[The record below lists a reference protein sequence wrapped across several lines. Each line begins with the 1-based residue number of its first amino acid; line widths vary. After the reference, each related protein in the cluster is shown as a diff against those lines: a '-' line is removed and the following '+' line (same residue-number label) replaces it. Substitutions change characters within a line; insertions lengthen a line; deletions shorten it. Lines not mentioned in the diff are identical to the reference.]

1 MHRQRP
7 RGIGGIRRI
16 KRHGQYFCLVNE
28 FEGPYLPPT
37 EQEGP
42 VKNLEQLS
50 LSDLVR
56 SMHDHSDAAHT
67 AVSKCLPQIEAF
79 LEALIPRMQQGGRL
93 FYIGAGTSG
102 RLGVVDA
109 SECPPTF
116 GVAQDAV
123 QGWIAGGDGALRVA
137 VEGAEDD
144 MDGAWK
150 DLKSALPAENDTLV
164 GIAASGRTPYVIGG
178 LRAANAAG
186 LLTGCITCN
195 PDSIAEKEAQ
205 FPMVAVTGPE
215 FITGSTRLNAG
226 TATKLIL
233 NLITTTA
240 MVQLGHVRGSK
251 MIDMQLSNLK
261 LVERGVR
268 MISEA
273 TGCSAT
279 AARAAL
285 DSAGNVRDAIDQLSG
300 HAHT

>member
-1 MHRQRP
+1 
-7 RGIGGIRRI
+7 
-16 KRHGQYFCLVNE
+16 
-28 FEGPYLPPT
+28 
-37 EQEGP
+37 
-42 VKNLEQLS
+42 
-50 LSDLVR
+50 
-56 SMHDHSDAAHT
+56 
-67 AVSKCLPQIEAF
+67 
-79 LEALIPRMQQGGRL
+79 
-93 FYIGAGTSG
+93 
-102 RLGVVDA
+102 
-109 SECPPTF
+109 
-116 GVAQDAV
+116 
-123 QGWIAGGDGALRVA
+123 
-137 VEGAEDD
+137 
-144 MDGAWK
+144 
-150 DLKSALPAENDTLV
+150 
-164 GIAASGRTPYVIGG
+164 
-178 LRAANAAG
+178 
-186 LLTGCITCN
+186 
-195 PDSIAEKEAQ
+195 
-205 FPMVAVTGPE
+205 MVAVTGPE